1 MVATTVT
8 IDNTEMISMETE
20 VAANPRRELR
30 DRILDAA
37 LKLLASEGRDA
48 VTTRAVS
55 DAAGVQPPI
64 LYRLFG
70 DKRGL
75 LDALAEYGFT
85 AYLSQKQ
92 SLPLVDDPIEAL
104 RTGWDLHIDFGLTS
118 PAIYLLM
125 YAEPDPGKKSPAA
138 QASFQML
145 RQHIGRVA
153 AAGRL
158 RVTEERAANL
168 FHAAASG
175 TVLTLL
181 GMPPGKRDMTL
192 SSLAREAALSA
203 ITTERPIYTKAGSAQ
218 AAIALR
224 AVLDDAAPLS
234 ASERSL
240 LVEWLDR
247 LAAQ

>member
-1 MVATTVT
+1 MTIQIATVPADVVGTR
-8 IDNTEMISMETE
+8 S
-20 VAANPRRELR
+20 ELR
-30 DRILDAA
+30 ARILDAA
-37 LKLLASEGRDA
+37 MTLLAGEGRDA

-55 DAAGVQPPI
+55 EAAGVQPPI

-75 LDALAEYGFT
+75 LDALAEYGFK

-92 SLPLVDDPIEAL
+92 LLPPAGDPVEAL
-104 RTGWDLHIDFGLTS
+104 RGGWDLHIDFGLTS

-125 YAEPDPGKKSPAA
+125 YAEPNPGKKSPAA
-138 QASFQML
+138 EASFQML
-145 RQHIGRVA
+145 RNHIRRVA

-158 RVTEERAANL
+158 RVSEERAAKL
-168 FHAAASG
+168 FHAAGSG

-181 GMPPGKRDMTL
+181 GMLQGELDMTL
-192 SSLAREAALSA
+192 SSMAREAALAA
-203 ITTERPIYTKAGSAQ
+203 ITTEVAIYKKASSAE

-224 AVLDDAAPLS
+224 AMLDDTAPLS
-234 ASERSL
+234 EGERSL

-247 LAAQ
+247 LSAQ